1 MLDKRKTDLWNALG
15 IGPQWIE
22 RDRLIKAAAKMAS
35 EKAAPKQEP
44 VRTLASAAGVP
55 QPSPTASESSSSLVS
70 ARAAS
75 SQAKT
80 QSRPTPAPRAPSNSA
95 ALAAPK
101 NFSESRGTRPDA
113 YSSERIQKIESA
125 DWGTLQTLVQDC
137 RACEISSRRLKP
149 VFGEGPHPCKLML
162 IGEAPGA
169 EEDQQGRPFVGV
181 SGRLLDRILEA
192 AGLDRQKDLF
202 LCNTLKCRP
211 PLNATP
217 EKAETLACKPFLSRQ
232 IQLADPDVIVAMGKP
247 AASWF
252 FPELRALTPY
262 RGKVHELMIEG
273 RTRKVIVTY
282 HPSYLLRSPLEK
294 RKAWLDWCLV
304 LDNLN

>member
-15 IGPQWIE
+15 IGPQWVE
-22 RDRLIKAAAKMAS
+22 RDRLSEAAAKIAS
-35 EKAAPKQEP
+35 ETAAPKHEP
-44 VRTLASAAGVP
+44 VRAAEPAARPSAAALESGSPVVSSQGASSEVKTQNRLTSP
-55 QPSPTASESSSSLVS
+55 QGTPSKS
-70 ARAAS
+70 AAS
-75 SQAKT
+75 T
-80 QSRPTPAPRAPSNSA
+80 
-95 ALAAPK
+95 APK
-101 NFSESRGTRPDA
+101 SFSESRGTRPDA
-113 YSSERIQKIESA
+113 YSSERIHKIESA

-232 IQLADPDVIVAMGKP
+232 IRLTDPDVIVAMGKP

-273 RTRKVIVTY
+273 RIRKVIVTY

>member
-1 MLDKRKTDLWNALG
+1 MLDKRKTELWNALG

-22 RDRLIKAAAKMAS
+22 RDPLIEEASRLAA
-35 EKAAPKQEP
+35 EKAAPRTNAAAAPSAP
-44 VRTLASAAGVP
+44 VSSSLSAQVP
-55 QPSPTASESSSSLVS
+55 QKPEATRVKERTSSSSSSPSRPSRPSTVAPS
-70 ARAAS
+70 AAS
-75 SQAKT
+75 TTKGY
-80 QSRPTPAPRAPSNSA
+80 
-95 ALAAPK
+95 
-101 NFSESRGTRPDA
+101 SESRGTRPDA
-113 YSSERIQKIESA
+113 YSQERMHRIEIA
-125 DWGTLQTLVQDC
+125 DWNTLQEMVQDC
-137 RACEISSRRLKP
+137 RACEISSRRIKP

-232 IQLADPDVIVAMGKP
+232 IQLVDPDIIVAMGKP

-252 FPELRALTPY
+252 FPDLRALTPY

-273 RTRKVIVTY
+273 RMRKVIVTY